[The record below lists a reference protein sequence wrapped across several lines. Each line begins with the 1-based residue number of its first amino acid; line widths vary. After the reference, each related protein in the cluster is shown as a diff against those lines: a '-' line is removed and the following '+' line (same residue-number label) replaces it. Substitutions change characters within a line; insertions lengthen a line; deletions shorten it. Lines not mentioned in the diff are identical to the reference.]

1 MSQLHKH
8 LDPNAHRSHMGKPD
22 ELIHL
27 VQQQPT
33 AQLPGK
39 TSQLAWR
46 ATAASTLAVLL
57 LGVAATSQGTLTRV
71 LSLLLGTGVAVAAV
85 SNLVNLGRAPR
96 LYRISPQGLSWSGS
110 PPMPWPLIA
119 GAFRTEQPNANGPN
133 EELAILSLTD
143 EGQAWLRQH
152 GTLRARTTYRSDLRG
167 IPMPLIKGCTTEQT
181 AKVLSAAIR
190 AHRSHLGL
198 PPVV

>member
-1 MSQLHKH
+1 
-8 LDPNAHRSHMGKPD
+8 MGKPD
-22 ELIHL
+22 ELIRL

-39 TSQLAWR
+39 TSQLLWKAGAATVLALLLL
-46 ATAASTLAVLL
+46 ATAASAQSTATRLLALVF
-57 LGVAATSQGTLTRV
+57 GAGM
-71 LSLLLGTGVAVAAV
+71 AVAAV

-119 GAFRTEQPNANGPN
+119 GAFRTEQPNVNGPN

-152 GTLRARTTYRSDLRG
+152 GTLRGRTTYRSDLRG